1 MKLRMP
7 QELEVWIVLPA
18 IRKELAKVLVSEYH
32 LSQRNAAS
40 AIGVTE
46 SAVSQY
52 FKEKRGND
60 IVFDEDVLE
69 RINQSASNIVN
80 DKSCVIKELQSVC
93 TFFKK
98 TGNLCKIHKK
108 EDINLPCNCEVC
120 VK

>member
-69 RINQSASNIVN
+69 RINHIFCTHRIRQVYFT
-80 DKSCVIKELQSVC
+80 KSLL
-93 TFFKK
+93 
-98 TGNLCKIHKK
+98 LCCP
-108 EDINLPCNCEVC
+108 IN
-120 VK
+120 